1 MNINMTK
8 EFSST
13 LLEMQRGRNLLIT
26 GHTGTGKSTLLC
38 TFINEYSRGRNCL
51 IIAPTEDA
59 ASKVGG
65 MTIGEVFGFS
75 QSEPVNTTRSYRQTP
90 NEEYTE
96 ILESLDVLII
106 DEISMVRADHFDII
120 NTALKGTKRNSN
132 PFGGVQLIL
141 AGHILQR
148 PPTLRGKELEFF
160 TGYPWNSPY
169 FLAHTATHYWNCIK
183 SI

>member
-1 MNINMTK
+1 MTK

-26 GHTGTGKSTLLC
+26 GRTGTGKSTLLC

-65 MTIGEVFGFS
+65 MTICEVFGFS
-75 QSEPVNTTRSYRQTP
+75 QSEPVNTTRSYHQTP

-96 ILESLDVLII
+96 ILESLDILII
-106 DEISMVRADHFDII
+106 DEISMVRADHFDMI
-120 NTALKGTKRNSN
+120 NTALT
-132 PFGGVQLIL
+132 
-141 AGHILQR
+141 
-148 PPTLRGKELEFF
+148 E
-160 TGYPWNSPY
+160 
-169 FLAHTATHYWNCIK
+169 
-183 SI
+183 

>member
-1 MNINMTK
+1 MNVNMTK

-26 GHTGTGKSTLLC
+26 GHTGTGKSTLLY

-65 MTIGEVFGFS
+65 ITIGEVFGFS
-75 QSEPVNTTRSYRQTP
+75 QSESVNTTGPYHQTP
-90 NEEYTE
+90 NQEYTE
-96 ILESLDVLII
+96 VLESLDVLII
-106 DEISMVRADHFDII
+106 DEISMVRADHFDMI
-120 NTALKGTKRNSN
+120 NTALKRTKRNSN

-148 PPTLRGKELEFF
+148 PPTLRGNELEFF
-160 TGYPWNSPY
+160 TGHPWNSPY
-169 FLAHTATHYWNCIK
+169 FF
-183 SI
+183 